1 MHQESLRSFPEF
13 SVSGFPTR
21 TQKCISQGCS
31 LIQRLKWGKIHCQAG
46 VVALDFLRAVAL
58 GSHFLTSHCPKTAC
72 SSLPDC
78 PLHRA
83 RLQKRVKEDVNKR
96 EVTVFHH
103 LVLEVLSH
111 YFAYSLNLSHYI
123 CLRGGVTQ
131 GMDTGRWESFRT
143 ILQAACHSCF
153 TPFIFHHDLLR
164 YVLLLSH
171 FYEWRSRHRETVI
184 YSRWHR

>member
-21 TQKCISQGCS
+21 TQKCISLGCS

-111 YFAYSLNLSHYI
+111 YFAYSLNLSRYI
-123 CLRGGVTQ
+123 CLSGGGGLRRAWLLRGGN
-131 GMDTGRWESFRT
+131 
-143 ILQAACHSCF
+143 HSEPSYKQPAIHALLHLFF
-153 TPFIFHHDLLR
+153 TMT
-164 YVLLLSH
+164 S
-171 FYEWRSRHRETVI
+171 
-184 YSRWHR
+184 

>member
-21 TQKCISQGCS
+21 TQKCISLGCS

-96 EVTVFHH
+96 EVIVFHH
-103 LVLEVLSH
+103 LVLEMLSH
-111 YFAYSLNLSHYI
+111 YFAYSLNLSRYI
-123 CLRGGVTQ
+123 CLRGG
-131 GMDTGRWESFRT
+131 GYTGHGYWEVGIIQNHLTSSLPFMLYSIYFSPWPLKICTFIIPFLRVKK
-143 ILQAACHSCF
+143 QA
-153 TPFIFHHDLLR
+153 
-164 YVLLLSH
+164 
-171 FYEWRSRHRETVI
+171 
-184 YSRWHR
+184 